1 MATGEFSDMNEDD
14 LRRSFLILGCKFFQ
28 LNSNPAS
35 SRIPIV
41 SPARLALFETN
52 YAERFKPPI
61 ARSAKERVLDAFES
75 APKSKQ
81 PAGWIN
87 ESVILAFSSTNH
99 K

>member
-1 MATGEFSDMNEDD
+1 LQIFSAEQQP
-14 LRRSFLILGCKFFQ
+14 GQ
-28 LNSNPAS
+28 LAHT
-35 SRIPIV
+35 IV

-61 ARSAKERVLDAFES
+61 ARSARERPLAAFES